1 MEVKELKSKGLKRE
15 FSITVSKDDLK
26 DKKIRK
32 LQDIASK
39 AKIDGFRPGKVPTS
53 HIEKLYGQSVMVEV
67 IEEKVS
73 EASQNVLKERDLK
86 AAVKPDVKLD
96 SDMND
101 IIEKNKDL
109 VFTMNCEVLPEIVIT
124 DFSKIKLDK
133 PVSKPQEKDINDA
146 LEYLAK
152 QNKSYKEVSEKTKS
166 KDGDQVTIDYV
177 GKIDN
182 IAFEGG
188 TASDANLVLGS
199 KSFID
204 NFEEQLIGLKQGDN
218 KLVKVKFPENYQS
231 PDLAGKEATF
241 DVNIKKVS
249 KAEESKDSDKD
260 KKKTAADVL
269 LELDGPDADAK
280 QKVVKAKGSKNV
292 NSGIVHVL
300 ATFNNTIV
308 TISDKRGNV
317 IGWSTAG
324 KMGFRGSRKSTA
336 YAAQVVS
343 QDACRQAM
351 GHGLKE
357 ADVKVKGPG
366 SGRESAVRAVQGI
379 GIDVKSISDVTPI
392 PHNGC
397 RPKKARR
404 V

>member
-1 MEVKELKSKGLKRE
+1 MADEDKE
-15 FSITVSKDDLK
+15 I
-26 DKKIRK
+26 
-32 LQDIASK
+32 
-39 AKIDGFRPGKVPTS
+39 P
-53 HIEKLYGQSVMVEV
+53 
-67 IEEKVS
+67 EE
-73 EASQNVLKERDLK
+73 ET
-86 AAVKPDVKLD
+86 P
-96 SDMND
+96 
-101 IIEKNKDL
+101 
-109 VFTMNCEVLPEIVIT
+109 
-124 DFSKIKLDK
+124 
-133 PVSKPQEKDINDA
+133 
-146 LEYLAK
+146 
-152 QNKSYKEVSEKTKS
+152 
-166 KDGDQVTIDYV
+166 
-177 GKIDN
+177 
-182 IAFEGG
+182 
-188 TASDANLVLGS
+188 
-199 KSFID
+199 
-204 NFEEQLIGLKQGDN
+204 
-218 KLVKVKFPENYQS
+218 
-231 PDLAGKEATF
+231 
-241 DVNIKKVS
+241 
-249 KAEESKDSDKD
+249 KAEEEAAKVVEEAPKAEEEAPKAEEEAPKAEEEAPEAEDEAAKVVEETPKAEDGEKE
-260 KKKTAADVL
+260 KKTRTAADVL

-308 TISDKRGNV
+308 TITDKRGNV